1 MQRTENPSID
11 EGLKRLW
18 SSKSKK
24 IKQKPVEVSLFLA
37 SMEQCIFFVLEENIF
52 KSRNEYEITF
62 LLNWD

>member
-18 SSKSKK
+18 LSKSKK
-24 IKQKPVEVSLFLA
+24 IKQKTVEFSLILA

-52 KSRNEYEITF
+52 KSPNEYEIIF

>member
-18 SSKSKK
+18 LSKSKK
-24 IKQKPVEVSLFLA
+24 IKQKPVEFSLILA

-52 KSRNEYEITF
+52 KSPNEYEIIF
-62 LLNWD
+62 FLNWD

>member
-18 SSKSKK
+18 SSKSKE
-24 IKQKPVEVSLFLA
+24 IKQKPVEVSLLLA

>member
-18 SSKSKK
+18 SSKSKE
-24 IKQKPVEVSLFLA
+24 IKQKPVEVSLVLA
-37 SMEQCIFFVLEENIF
+37 SMEQRIFFVLEENIF